1 MLKIKKNVQ
10 FWTGIFLSLVYIS
23 LVFREISDKEI
34 QGFWAGIWQGGV
46 FLPRYIISLFLDDM
60 VYIAKYRTTGY
71 MVSFYATIVF
81 TLLWVAFAIIKNKRE
96 KN

>member
-10 FWTGIFLSLVYIS
+10 FGIGIFLLLFYIS
-23 LVFREISDKEI
+23 LVFRDISNNEI

-71 MVSFYATIVF
+71 MVSFYATIVV
-81 TLLWVAFAIIKNKRE
+81 TLLWIVFAIIKNKRE
-96 KN
+96 K

>member
-10 FWTGIFLSLVYIS
+10 LGIGIFLLLFYIS
-23 LVFREISDKEI
+23 LVFRDISNNEI

-71 MVSFYATIVF
+71 MVSFYATIVV
-81 TLLWVAFAIIKNKRE
+81 TLLWIIFAIIKNKRE
-96 KN
+96 E